1 MSSESLKENLSSKTV
16 LSDLQEEFDVPSTGT
31 PSLKNTDVTFLSL
44 ERKINISMHSIEPHS
59 PENRQKVFS
68 SEHKEKSDWGWGC
81 GSVVRHLHR
90 VHKVLGFI
98 PISEKKEGR
107 KGRRKGG
114 RGGRERQRKR
124 GREGRREGEKEGWR
138 IEGKKGGRRGKK
150 REEEVRA

>member
-68 SEHKEKSDWGWGC
+68 SEHKENSDWGWGC

-114 RGGRERQRKR
+114 RGGRDGGRDGGKEE
-124 GREGRREGEKEGWR
+124 GREGEREKKRDGGLKGRREEEEK
-138 IEGKKGGRRGKK
+138 KRGKK
-150 REEEVRA
+150 R